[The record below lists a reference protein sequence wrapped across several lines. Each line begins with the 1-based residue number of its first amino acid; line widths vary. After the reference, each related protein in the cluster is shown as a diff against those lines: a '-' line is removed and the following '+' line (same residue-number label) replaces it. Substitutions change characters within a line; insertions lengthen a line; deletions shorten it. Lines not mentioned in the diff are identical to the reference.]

1 MTDTY
6 NGWTNYPTFA
16 VFSWLAND
24 EYTQQQAEEV
34 IKSAQDPEAALK
46 RHVEDLIY
54 GEEYEAGMQADLINW
69 ALGCVNWREV
79 VRGLVEE

>member
-6 NGWTNYPTFA
+6 YGWTNYPTFA

-24 EYTQQQAEEV
+24 EYTHQEAEEV
-34 IKSAQDPEAALK
+34 IKNAQDSEAALK

-54 GEEYEAGMQADLINW
+54 GDEYEACMRTDLIDW

-79 VRGLVEE
+79 VHGLVEE